1 MELIEKQTAPLN
13 PFARLFVVLWVMALV
28 AVAGFQAVKPA
39 VSKGGPHYET
49 GKKVVLIRH
58 AR

>member
-13 PFARLFVVLWVMALV
+13 PFARLFVLLWVIALV
-28 AVAGFQAVKPA
+28 AVAGFRAVKPA
-39 VSKGGPHYET
+39 ISKEVLHVET